1 MYTLSLDTQF
11 APFLVDGATWL
22 KKTKANPL
30 RGFTD
35 DGSSANPR
43 LTAQQKVNML
53 ELMLGQIANYCPV
66 ISRNTIVKNSTSVDC
81 MWASIRLHYGFQ
93 VTEAHFVDFTDIH
106 SEHGERPENLF
117 QRLIAFMEDNL
128 LRSDNLTHH
137 GERATEDEE
146 MSPSLENFVILTWL
160 RLINPELPRL
170 VKQRYGTELRSCT
183 LASIKP
189 EISQALPSLLDE
201 LQTAYDAKAM
211 RTAASTLRPPPP
223 PSSGPQS
230 TSRLRPYPNR
240 KVCPLCKQAGRPDS
254 NYLGTCAF
262 LPDTDRKFIAK
273 ARQIAGIFDCE
284 ESSTEYGDPPL
295 INPLPSEPPT
305 PPQTISGLRIQV
317 RQSPYLDTFY
327 HHHPVRVTT
336 DCGTTGNMSLPS
348 RRLVLRSERAH
359 SLPIKLM
366 VHSH

>member
-160 RLINPELPRL
+160 RLINPEHPRL

-211 RTAASTLRPPPP
+211 RTAASTLRPPPLP
-223 PSSGPQS
+223 QQALSPRHVSALVPTEKSVLCVNKQAVLIVTTSAPVHSSQTLTGSLLQRLGKLLAFSIAKNQVLSMGTHRLS
-230 TSRLRPYPNR
+230 TH
-240 KVCPLCKQAGRPDS
+240 CPLSHR
-254 NYLGTCAF
+254 L
-262 LPDTDRKFIAK
+262 LP
-273 ARQIAGIFDCE
+273 
-284 ESSTEYGDPPL
+284 
-295 INPLPSEPPT
+295 
-305 PPQTISGLRIQV
+305 
-317 RQSPYLDTFY
+317 RQSVVCEFRSVSHLTWTLS
-327 HHHPVRVTT
+327 TT
-336 DCGTTGNMSLPS
+336 TTLSVSLLTAVQP
-348 RRLVLRSERAH
+348 AT
-359 SLPIKLM
+359 
-366 VHSH
+366 